1 MTMALEDNLLESI
14 HRVSLYLL
22 LEFDRVCREN
32 NLTYFLDSGTAL
44 GAVRHGGF
52 IPWDDDIDVGMPRKD
67 YEVFLRI
74 GQDLF
79 PKDIFIQTPQT
90 DSTYKRYSA
99 KLRLEGTHFPDSEG
113 APCKHDGFF
122 IDIFPFDNVPGNP
135 LLARWYVSFSRV
147 VFWIIR
153 TWRSKKQSPSL
164 FYRSFQSI
172 VKRWS
177 EARITRISD
186 YYLRFCTKYQDNKT
200 GKVTS
205 FFWRMTQNKTYV
217 FDVDK
222 LLPTK
227 EIMFEG
233 HSVKIMKSPDY
244 YLTKMYGD
252 YMTLPP
258 EDKRHYH
265 CKGIIDFGKYAED

>member
-1 MTMALEDNLLESI
+1 MVLEDNILNSI

-67 YEVFLRI
+67 YEAFLRI
-74 GQDLF
+74 GQDSL
-79 PKDIFIQTPQT
+79 PQDIFIQTPQT
-90 DSTYKRYSA
+90 DSSYRKNSA
-99 KLRLEGTHFPDSEG
+99 KLRLEGTHFSDSEG
-113 APCKHDGFF
+113 VPCKHDGFF
-122 IDIFPFDNVPGNP
+122 IDIFPFDNVPQN
-135 LLARWYVSFSRV
+135 LLKARWYVAFSRV

-153 TWRSKKQSPSL
+153 TWHSNKRSPS
-164 FYRSFQSI
+164 FIYRSLQTL
-172 VKRWS
+172 VKKWP
-177 EARITRISD
+177 EDRIRRINEF
-186 YYLRFCTKYQDNKT
+186 YLRFCTKYQSVET

-205 FFWRMTQNKTYV
+205 FFWRMTQNKTYI

-222 LLPTK
+222 MLPTK
-227 EIMFEG
+227 DILFEG
-233 HSVKIMKSPDY
+233 HSVKIMNSPDY

-258 EDKRHYH
+258 ENKRHYH